1 MKKLFSSI
9 LILGMLT
16 ISSCTSDEPMGENN
30 GNTIDT
36 QINNYLTVNIM
47 PTATPTRAEG
57 ATGEGD
63 NTAGGKAGEYE
74 DGTALEQQVNT
85 IRFFFFDNAGNGAP
99 VNVISDNGTPTPVS
113 YIDWTHYDSNLGQ
126 GDPNQTIEATLSATL
141 ALTIPDNVGKPTS
154 LIAIINPSETVKNLT
169 VEPNSYGPTR
179 SVVQNAVADYETGLT
194 NGNFVMSN
202 SVYANTGVS
211 PAVTVNYTDLVTAEG
226 QKPYFQSSIEAAQSN
241 PVTIYVE
248 RVAAR
253 LDLIIALNNPTPDGY
268 YPVMKKVEGG
278 ADIQASIEINGKTEP
293 IYVNFLGWNV
303 TTTTAQSYL
312 VKNIIPTWTTS
323 ELFGTTNLIWNSMDY
338 HRSFW
343 AINPNGVTYHYGNF
357 GTPGDQ
363 DVSGNYQ
370 PARANPMPAPGASAT
385 TYMQENASP
394 FGGTSLKPSNPTQ
407 VIIAAQL
414 VTGNGTPVELAE
426 WGYNKYTQPDLLKYL
441 VTNIISKGNY
451 YRLDSGKYV
460 SLTDQDLTF
469 VSASQYF
476 GDPLPPNVKSYY
488 SYIKLNPTL
497 NYTWYQWNG
506 EGEEPTAENLT
517 EVNPSDIN
525 TYILNNVGYTLMWN
539 KGYTYY
545 YFDVQH
551 LGQEGSPAFY
561 GIVRN
566 HIYRATVNTLYG
578 YGTPVCN
585 PSEIIIPEAPEYE
598 EVILAAE
605 IKILQWRV
613 VSADYTLEW
622 R

>member
-1 MKKLFSSI
+1 MKKFYSAF
-9 LILGMLT
+9 LILGMV
-16 ISSCTSDEPMGENN
+16 ISSCSSDEPAGGGT

-63 NTAGGKAGEYE
+63 NTGGGKAGEYE
-74 DGTALEQQVNT
+74 NGTELEQQVNSV
-85 IRFFFFDNAGNGAP
+85 RFFFFDNEGNGTP
-99 VNVISDNGTPTPVS
+99 VNVITDNNNTTQVS
-113 YIDWTHYDSNLGQ
+113 YIDWTHYDSDLGP
-126 GDPNQTIEATLSATL
+126 GNTNQTVEATLSATL
-141 ALTIPDNVGKPTS
+141 GLTIPDGYDNPES
-154 LIAIINPSETVKNLT
+154 LIAIVNPSQTVKNLT
-169 VEPNSYGPTR
+169 VAPGTFGPTR
-179 SVVQNAVADYETGLT
+179 SQVQNAVADYETGLT
-194 NGNFVMSN
+194 DGNFVMSN
-202 SVYANTGVS
+202 SVYANTAVN
-211 PAVTVNYTDLVTAEG
+211 PAQTVNYTDLVTAADE
-226 QKPYFQSSIEAAQSN
+226 KPYFQSSIEAAQSN

-253 LDLIIALNNPTPDGY
+253 LDLKIALNANSNGY

-278 ADIQASIEINGKTEP
+278 NDIQVSIDVNGDGEAEP
-293 IYVNFLGWNV
+293 IFVNFLGWNV
-303 TTTTAQSYL
+303 TTTTAESFL
-312 VKNIIPTWTTS
+312 VKDINPLWKTAD
-323 ELFGTTNLIWNSMDY
+323 LFGTTNLIWNSMDY

-343 AINPNGVTYHYGNF
+343 AMNPDEVTYHYGNF
-357 GTPGDQ
+357 GNPDDQ

-370 PARANPMPAPGASAT
+370 PAQANPMPASGAFAK

-394 FGGTSLKPSNPTQ
+394 FGTSLKPSNPTQ

-414 VTGNGTPVELAE
+414 VTGDGTPVKLAE

-451 YRLDSGKYV
+451 YKLVGGKYET
-460 SLTDQDLTF
+460 LTDEDLTF
-469 VSASQYF
+469 VSASQYY
-476 GDPLPPNVKSYY
+476 GGTLPDNVKSYY
-488 SYIKLNPTL
+488 SYVVVNPDL
-497 NYTWYQWNG
+497 KYTWYQWNG
-506 EGEEPTAENLT
+506 EGEEPTADNLT
-517 EVNPSDIN
+517 PVDPSNID
-525 TYILNNVGYTLMWN
+525 TYIKNNVGYTLMWN
-539 KGYTYY
+539 SGYTYY

-578 YGTPVCN
+578 YGTPVCD

-598 EVILAAE
+598 EVILAAD